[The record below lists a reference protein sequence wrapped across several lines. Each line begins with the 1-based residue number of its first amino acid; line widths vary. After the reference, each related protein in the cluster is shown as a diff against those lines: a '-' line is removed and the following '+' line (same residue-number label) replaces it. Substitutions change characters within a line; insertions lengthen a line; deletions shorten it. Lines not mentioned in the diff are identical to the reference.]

1 MIKNLQYIAIEG
13 PIGVGKTT
21 LTSLLAEE
29 FKFRRV
35 LEEPENNP
43 FLAEFYKNK
52 KQYAFQTQLFFLL
65 SRYQQQKELAQQE
78 LFQQGIVSDY
88 IFAKDRVFATL
99 NLSDEEI
106 NLYESIYSLLDARI
120 LKPDLVIFL
129 QASVDVLKER
139 IRKRKINYEKHID
152 LDYLENLAQAYNHFF
167 FNYTETP
174 LLVVNCSEIDFVEQP
189 ADYKNLLNEILLMK
203 KQKLEKHY
211 VSISSK

>member
-21 LTSLLAEE
+21 LTTLLAEE

-43 FLAEFYKNK
+43 FLADFYKNK

-99 NLSDEEI
+99 NLSDEEL
-106 NLYESIYSLLDARI
+106 NLYESIYNLLDARI

-139 IRKRKINYEKHID
+139 IKKRKINYEKNID

-174 LLVVNCSEIDFVEQP
+174 LLVVNCSEIDFVEQND
-189 ADYKNLLNEILLMK
+189 DYKNLLNEILLMK
-203 KQKLEKHY
+203 KQKLQKHY